1 MNIYY
6 LWSIYSECLVVI
18 KKNRLSFDLQ
28 FTEQLPEPDLT
39 LPQYFANLLFLRKS
53 KNTDY

>member
-1 MNIYY
+1 MSRRY
-6 LWSIYSECLVVI
+6 

-39 LPQYFANLLFLRKS
+39 LPQYFANLLFCVKAKIQTIKTSRP
-53 KNTDY
+53 NT